1 MVVRQA
7 SAKRRRQKPR
17 TTTKKKQRR
26 VAAKRRRKRMRSIMK
41 RFQTLSP
48 VVVSD
53 RAPER
58 PLPPVRQRLWRELLD
73 QAGAWAAQ
81 ARSGNDR
88 RFASVL
94 ARWLEDQLALERRQF
109 SRDRDLE
116 LVTWEMIRFCAARGE
131 VKNLKKT
138 VIDQAL
144 TWPTRRVVVTSFFGP
159 RKNPF
164 GEGER
169 QHEGIDLAAGV
180 GTDVFAIAGGSVT
193 KAGTTKGYGQMLE
206 IDHGKGLMSRYAHL
220 SATDL
225 RRGDVVVGGSLIGK
239 SGRSGRVTG
248 PHLHLEVRLNG
259 LALDPL
265 SLVGWR
271 SPR

>member
-1 MVVRQA
+1 
-7 SAKRRRQKPR
+7 
-17 TTTKKKQRR
+17 
-26 VAAKRRRKRMRSIMK
+26 
-41 RFQTLSP
+41 
-48 VVVSD
+48 
-53 RAPER
+53 
-58 PLPPVRQRLWRELLD
+58 
-73 QAGAWAAQ
+73 
-81 ARSGNDR
+81 
-88 RFASVL
+88 
-94 ARWLEDQLALERRQF
+94 
-109 SRDRDLE
+109 
-116 LVTWEMIRFCAARGE
+116 